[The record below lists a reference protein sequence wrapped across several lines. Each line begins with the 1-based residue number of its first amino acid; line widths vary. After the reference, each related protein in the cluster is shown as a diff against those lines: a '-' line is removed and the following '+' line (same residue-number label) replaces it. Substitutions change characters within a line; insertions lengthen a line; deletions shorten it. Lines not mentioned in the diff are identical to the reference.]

1 MPCTN
6 NCNQG
11 RACKCKPLHD
21 SPPIFPAILTG
32 FVLGAIT
39 AIGVI
44 SLFHTI

>member
-1 MPCTN
+1 MPCTHD
-6 NCNQG
+6 CNQG

-39 AIGVI
+39 AATVI
-44 SLFHTI
+44 SYLFK